1 MESSFIEIGK
11 TRIALRDIKNY
22 DITTEE
28 VRKLWKVKKKGNII
42 FRIIT
47 QILLLF
53 ASPGDSPIP
62 KEIEKSELVSY
73 NVLVIRT
80 FQGEVYEFSERAYD
94 IDISQK
100 SNELNKLL
108 KLR

>member
-1 MESSFIEIGK
+1 MESNFIEIGK
-11 TRIALRDIKNY
+11 TRIVINNIKNFE
-22 DITTEE
+22 ITTEE
-28 VRKLWKVKKKGNII
+28 VRKLWKENHKGNII
-42 FRIIT
+42 IRIIT

-53 ASPGDSPIP
+53 ASPGDSPVP

-73 NVLVIRT
+73 KVLVIRT

-94 IDISQK
+94 INISQK
-100 SNELNKLL
+100 ANELNKLL